1 MLAENTILIVD
12 DDPAVASALADCL
25 RQEGYACTQITNG
38 HEALQSV
45 RQTPPDLILLDRM
58 LPGLPGDDVI
68 VKLKGDPRS
77 RAIPVIMITG
87 KNDESDEF
95 VGLSL
100 GADDYVT
107 KPFSIKVLLARI
119 AAKLRHKAAVDEIEE
134 SLPLTSIML
143 DRSQPRVFVDKT
155 PIALSTTEY
164 KILAALIAARGHVLG
179 RQQLS
184 SMVYGKKAAPD
195 DQRIPLQ
202 VQELRRK
209 MGPAAG
215 CIQAL
220 AAEHFAFCYP
230 AGQRAPA

>member
-1 MLAENTILIVD
+1 
-12 DDPAVASALADCL
+12 VAGALADCL
-25 RQEGYACTQITNG
+25 TREGYACTHAANG
-38 HEALQSV
+38 HAALDRV
-45 RQTPPDLILLDRM
+45 RQCPPDLILLDRV

-68 VKLKGDPRS
+68 VQLKGDPRS

-87 KNDESDEF
+87 KSDECDEF

-107 KPFSIKVLLARI
+107 KPFSLKVLMARI
-119 AAKLRHKAAVDEIEE
+119 AAKLRHRAALTEVEE
-134 SLPLTSIML
+134 ALPLRSIML

-155 PIALSTTEY
+155 AISLSTAEY

-184 SMVYGKKAAPD
+184 NMVYGRSVGPE
-195 DQRIPLQ
+195 DQRIPQQ
-202 VQELRRK
+202 VAELRRK

-215 CIQAL
+215 CIQSL
-220 AAEHFAFCYP
+220 TEERYAFCYP